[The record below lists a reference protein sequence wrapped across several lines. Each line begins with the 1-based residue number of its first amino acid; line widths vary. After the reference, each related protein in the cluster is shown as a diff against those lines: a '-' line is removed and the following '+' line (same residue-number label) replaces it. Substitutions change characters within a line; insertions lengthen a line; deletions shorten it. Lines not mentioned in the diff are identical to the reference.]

1 MTDIIVTAQ
10 RRNERL
16 QDVPVSVTTLGTE
29 QLQARRVTDLAQI
42 GKIVPG
48 LFLQSSDLTRP
59 TTYIRGVGNRQFDA
73 GSQGSVRFFF
83 DDVYLGR
90 TSGQLTGLFDLE
102 RIEVLRGPQGA
113 LFGRNTIGGTVSII
127 SAKPTAD
134 PEGYVQADVGNY
146 NLVRI
151 EGAVNGP
158 LTGEGHISGRLAFLA
173 NKRSGYFE
181 NLTTGKC
188 LQGDDTIALR
198 GRVRFELSDSV
209 LLHLTGEVN
218 HTDGSGAFLP
228 ERPRSWPLLL
238 A

>member
-151 EGAVNGP
+151 EGAVNRP
-158 LTGEGHISGRLAFLA
+158 LTGEGRISGRLAFLA
-173 NKRSGYFE
+173 NKRSVAGAVICP
-181 NLTTGKC
+181 T
-188 LQGDDTIALR
+188 
-198 GRVRFELSDSV
+198 
-209 LLHLTGEVN
+209 
-218 HTDGSGAFLP
+218 SGV
-228 ERPRSWPLLL
+228 
-238 A
+238 